1 VNLLKAAA
9 SVSAMTLLSRITG
22 FLRDTLIAVFFGAGA
37 VTDAFFVAF
46 RIPNLLRRLFA
57 EGAFSQAFVPVLGE
71 YRANRGHD
79 ATRHL
84 ASAVQGYLAFWLFV
98 ATAIGMIA
106 APLLVYVIGSGFAKD
121 AAKFDLTV
129 LMLRICFPYIVFMS
143 LVAFA
148 AGILNTY
155 GRFMAPAF
163 TPVLLNLSF
172 IGFIV
177 WGAPHFQQPIVA
189 LAWAVFVGGLA
200 QLLFQ
205 LPFLRH
211 IGLLTWPRW
220 DPKDE
225 GVIRILKLMAPA
237 ILGVSVAQISLII
250 NTSIA
255 SQLGDGRVSWL
266 YYADRLMEFPSA
278 LLGVALGTVL
288 LPSLVRSHHEQSA
301 EGYSRL
307 LDWGLRLSLVLA
319 TPAAVALGLLAVPIV
334 TTLFWH
340 GDLFTRH
347 DAMMTRHALIA
358 YAAGLTG
365 IILVKVLAPG
375 FYARQN
381 VRTPVKV
388 AIWTLALTQV
398 ANLAFVPWLDH
409 AGLALAI
416 SAGACFNAG
425 WLWFLIWRSGGWRPE
440 PGWLE
445 FLFKLAV
452 ALYMMG
458 GAIWFAMGKEASW
471 FEIPAS
477 ARAVKLTLVVL
488 AGSAAYFASLGL
500 LGFRPR
506 HFMRHS

>member
-22 FLRDTLIAVFFGAGA
+22 FARDTLIAIFFGAGA
-37 VTDAFFVAF
+37 LTDAFFVAF

-71 YRANRGHD
+71 YRSKRGD
-79 ATRHL
+79 EATRRL
-84 ASAVQGYLAFWLFV
+84 AGSVLGYLAFWLAI
-98 ATAIGMIA
+98 ATAIGVVA
-106 APLLVYVIGSGFAKD
+106 APILVYVIGSGFAKD

-129 LMLRICFPYIVFMS
+129 LMLRICFPYILFMS

-155 GRFMAPAF
+155 GRFKGPAF

-177 WGAPHFQQPIVA
+177 LGAPHFDRPVMA
-189 LAWAVFVGGLA
+189 LAWAVFFGGLA

-205 LPFLRH
+205 LPLLRH
-211 IGLLTWPRW
+211 VGMLTWPRW

-225 GVIRILKLMAPA
+225 GVLRILRLMAPA
-237 ILGVSVAQISLII
+237 VLGVSVAQISLII
-250 NTSIA
+250 NTGIA
-255 SQLGDGRVSWL
+255 THLGDGRVSWL

-288 LPSLVRSHHEQSA
+288 LPSLVRSHHENSA
-301 EGYSRL
+301 ESYSRL
-307 LDWGLRLSLVLA
+307 LDWGLRVSLLLA
-319 TPAAVALGLLAVPIV
+319 APAAVALALLAVPIV

-340 GDLFTRH
+340 GDLFGRH
-347 DAMMTRHALIA
+347 DALMTRHALVA

-365 IILVKVLAPG
+365 LILVKILAPG

-381 VRTPVKV
+381 VRTPVRV
-388 AIWTLALTQV
+388 ALWTLAVTQLL
-398 ANLAFVPWLDH
+398 NLALVPWLDH
-409 AGLALAI
+409 SGLALSI
-416 SAGACFNAG
+416 SLGACFNAG

-440 PGWLE
+440 PGWGV

-458 GAIWFAMGKEASW
+458 GAIWYTMGKEASW
-471 FEIPAS
+471 FEIAAA
-477 ARAVKLTLVVL
+477 ARAAKLTLVIL
-488 AGSAAYFASLGL
+488 AGSTAYFATLGL
-500 LGFRPR
+500 MGFRLR
-506 HFMRHS
+506 DFMRHS